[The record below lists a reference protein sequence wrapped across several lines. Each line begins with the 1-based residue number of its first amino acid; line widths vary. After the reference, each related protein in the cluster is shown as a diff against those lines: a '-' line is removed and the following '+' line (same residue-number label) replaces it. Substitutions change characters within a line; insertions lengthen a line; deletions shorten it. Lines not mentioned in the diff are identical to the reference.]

1 MQHDHL
7 ISMCSLINCDAKK
20 NISRLRLWNWLR
32 AICTKK
38 ILKAGIPWLFFSF
51 IQIFLT
57 FYQGTVLS
65 HVSYDD
71 RISIF
76 KRDLDKEIT
85 YQALIT
91 EFDHWNRLSCHA
103 FVNFKRVFVASI
115 LAMVGLVVYRNVLT
129 FCTLPCNFSFL
140 SNRAMKLASKP
151 QNLRQPS

>member
-1 MQHDHL
+1 MITWSVCARLSTVMQRKTFQDCVFEIGCEPFKL
-7 ISMCSLINCDAKK
+7 KK
-20 NISRLRLWNWLR
+20 NLESWNSL
-32 AICTKK
+32 A
-38 ILKAGIPWLFFSF
+38 FFSF

-76 KRDLDKEIT
+76 KRDLDKDIT
-85 YQALIT
+85 YQALIV

-103 FVNFKRVFVASI
+103 FIDFKRVFVASI

-140 SNRAMKLASKP
+140 SNKTMKLANKP
-151 QNLRQPS
+151 QNLRQLF